1 MITLFHTSLQKVSEP
16 DTKHSRSALDFGRGF
31 YMTSIEDQARRYASR
46 FIDRNKTVWLNEYE
60 LSEDWDK
67 WKVKVFETYDEE
79 WLDFVAACR
88 LDKDISDYDMVV
100 GGVAD
105 DKVFDTVD
113 SYFAGYMS
121 KDVAL
126 ERLKFV
132 HPNIQYCIRNME
144 MIKECLTYKNSI
156 QL

>member
-1 MITLFHTSLQKVSEP
+1 MIKVYHTSLLKVPKP
-16 DTKHSRSALDFGRGF
+16 DTQHSRSALDFGKGF
-31 YMTSIEDQARRYASR
+31 YLTSFEDQARRYAKR
-46 FIDRNKTVWLNEYE
+46 FIERNKTMWMNEYE
-60 LSEDWDK
+60 LSEDWEK
-67 WKVKVFETYDEE
+67 WNVKVFKGYNEE

-88 LDKDISDYDMVV
+88 QDKDTSDYDLVI

-105 DKVFDTVD
+105 DRVFDTVD

-132 HPNIQYCIRNME
+132 HPNIQYCIRNEE
-144 MIKECLTYKNSI
+144 MLEECLTYKQSI